1 MSVQIATA
9 SNWDSRKLDV
19 SLRRISSL
27 GANVIVGWRFLPAGI
42 KVAYIPSYDLPS
54 MAKAFP
60 NLLRFRRKVETDTEF
75 AAMTARGCDEEIIT
89 ILGAFDHGRETE
101 RMINDAIRH
110 FSVTQSDCRAVALF
124 DIVSFSIHS
133 PFEQI
138 TQVSVLSHYIR
149 LAARRCESLG
159 MPIDLCMSTTGD
171 GFYVWNANEGLDAD
185 VALFCTA
192 MLALAYSTSARDLAE
207 TQSVPRLRC
216 SLHFGSHYEY
226 FQAASSSSNAGSFI
240 IGDVTIDLAR
250 FLSKAKQDQLLIGAY
265 TRELGDSEAE
275 LKKKYG
281 ITRIE
286 TPAFMAYAQQQFAKF
301 SGLPIPGGKIADV
314 KAYLTGP
321 QATGSLFSIKKYYV
335 GDKHGIEHPCYN
347 GKFNVMVS
355 NGTGVYFGLQQRD
368 LEDFD
373 ARSDD
378 AEDIQIRVV

>member
-1 MSVQIATA
+1 MSVQVASA
-9 SNWDSRKLDV
+9 SNWDSRTLDA

-60 NLLRFRRKVETDTEF
+60 NLLRFSRKVETDTDF
-75 AAMTARGCDEEIIT
+75 GAMVTRGCGEEIIT
-89 ILGAFDHGRETE
+89 ILGAFDHGSETE

-226 FQAASSSSNAGSFI
+226 FQTASSSSNAGCFI

-250 FLSKAKQDQLLIGAY
+250 LLSKAKQDQLLIGAY
-265 TRELGDSEAE
+265 TRELGDTEAE

-321 QATGSLFSIKKYYV
+321 QATANLFSIKKYYV

-347 GKFNVMVS
+347 GKFNVTVS
-355 NGTGVYFGLQQRD
+355 NGTGVYFGLQQRELD
-368 LEDFD
+368 DFD

-378 AEDIQIRVV
+378 AEDIQIRVI

>member
-1 MSVQIATA
+1 MSVQVATS
-9 SNWDSRKLDV
+9 SNWDSSKLDA

-42 KVAYIPSYDLPS
+42 KVVYVPSYDLPS

-60 NLLRFRRKVETDTEF
+60 NLLRFNRRIELESEF
-75 AAMTARGCDEEIIT
+75 EAMVARGCGEETIT
-89 ILGAFDHGRETE
+89 ILGAFDHGRETT
-101 RMINDAIRH
+101 RQINDAIRH

-138 TQVSVLSHYIR
+138 TQVSVLSHYLR
-149 LAARRCESLG
+149 LAARRCQSLG
-159 MPIDLCMSTTGD
+159 MPVDLCMSTTGD
-171 GFYVWNANEGLDAD
+171 GFYVWNADEGLDAD
-185 VALFCTA
+185 VALFCVT
-192 MLALAYSTSARDLAE
+192 MLCLAYSTAARDLAE

-216 SLHFGSHYEY
+216 AIHFGSHYEY
-226 FQAASSSSNAGSFI
+226 FHSAGSSSNDGSFI

-250 FLSKAKQDQLLIGAY
+250 IISKAKQDQLLIGAY
-265 TRELGDSEAE
+265 TRELGEADAE
-275 LKKKYG
+275 IRDTYG

-301 SGLPIPGGKIADV
+301 VGLPIPGGKIEDV

-321 QATGSLFSIKKYYV
+321 QAMENAFSIKKYYV
-335 GDKHGIEHPCYN
+335 TDKHGLEHPCYN
-347 GKFNVMVS
+347 GKFNVRVT
-355 NGTGVYFGLQQRD
+355 NGTGVYFGLRQQD
-368 LEDFD
+368 LEGFD

-378 AEDIQIRVV
+378 AEDLQIRVI